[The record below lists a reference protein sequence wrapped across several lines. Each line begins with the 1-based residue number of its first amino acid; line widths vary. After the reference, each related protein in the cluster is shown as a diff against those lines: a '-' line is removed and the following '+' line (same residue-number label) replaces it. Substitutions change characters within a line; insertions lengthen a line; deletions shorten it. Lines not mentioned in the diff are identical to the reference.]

1 MNNAISVEAARVKG
15 PDGQWVAFISDG
27 HLRKAPLT
35 DGRIVT
41 LAEIAESRAI
51 VWADD
56 GSIVYSALVPPS
68 VRRVRAE
75 GGQASA
81 LVADSIFGG
90 LGTGAVTM
98 LPGSQSMLVVLCTAQ
113 CSVMSLH
120 AVNLRTGSRKAV
132 LDDVAQAWYIGR
144 GQLLYV
150 RSDGTLMLAPF
161 DAKRLELGG
170 PARPVTDRVSVG
182 PGFSQLA
189 LSSSGTLAFVRADQS
204 SSLRRVVRVDSSGTV
219 STVDPGWSG
228 PFHMLTLSPDGHR
241 LALWS
246 GAAALDQNIWVK
258 ELDTGPFTRLTFG
271 GTDRRPAWS
280 PDGRRMAFVRD
291 TLGNS
296 VVMVRAADGS
306 GGEQLVA
313 RLDRRVQEIAWS
325 PDASWLVL
333 RTDNGAR
340 GVGDLVGVRTG
351 GDTTT
356 LPLVATPFTE
366 LNPMISPNGR
376 WLAYVS
382 NESGANE
389 VYVRPFPETRAG
401 RWQVSVSGGAQPL
414 WSRDGRRLYYL
425 DAGQRLIAAE
435 IATTGAFAVAT
446 RRTLFDASGFTTQS
460 YQRSYDVAPDGQ
472 FLFLAT
478 LGATDASAPSRV
490 VWADNWLR
498 GFPDPR

>member
-1 MNNAISVEAARVKG
+1 
-15 PDGQWVAFISDG
+15 
-27 HLRKAPLT
+27 
-35 DGRIVT
+35 
-41 LAEIAESRAI
+41 
-51 VWADD
+51 
-56 GSIVYSALVPPS
+56 
-68 VRRVRAE
+68 
-75 GGQASA
+75 
-81 LVADSIFGG
+81 
-90 LGTGAVTM
+90 
-98 LPGSQSMLVVLCTAQ
+98 MLVVLCTAQ

-120 AVNLRTGSRKAV
+120 AVDLRTGHRKAL
-132 LDDVAQAWYIGR
+132 LDDVAQAWYVGR

-161 DAKRLELGG
+161 DAKRLELDG

-182 PGFSQLA
+182 PGFAQLA

-204 SSLRRVVRVDSSGTV
+204 SGLRRVVRVDTIGAV
-219 STVDPGWSG
+219 SVVDSGWSG
-228 PFHMLTLSPDGHR
+228 PFHMLALSPTGHR

-340 GVGDLVGVRTG
+340 GLGDLVGMRTG

-356 LPLVATPFTE
+356 VPLVATPFTE
-366 LNPMISPNGR
+366 LNPTISPDGR

-401 RWQVSVSGGAQPL
+401 RWQVSVNGGTQPL
-414 WSRDGRRLYYL
+414 WSDDGRRLYYL
-425 DAGQRLIAAE
+425 DADRRLIASA
-435 IATTGAFAVAT
+435 IATTGTFAVAA
-446 RRTLFDASGFTTQS
+446 RRALFDASGFTTEA
-460 YQRSYDVAPDGQ
+460 YQHSYDVAPDGR

-498 GFPDPR
+498 GLPDPR